1 MRASLLLLGGIIV
14 VLSIAVARA
23 LSCVCS
29 PLECDVLT
37 DEDCPGGLTW
47 DPCRCC
53 KVCARVEGEPCGG
66 LFGFSGSCAVGLQC
80 VIKNLLPHTREVD
93 EGVCATSN
101 ISDFLASIKN
111 LSRRVNGGKRIG
123 ADGDAVSVGDGGNMN
138 GGDYVTFPIKR
149 YTTWCQSQCGIPRAG
164 LIERRRHWIPF
175 PPSYPHT
182 PTISP
187 KSLDVI
193 V

>member
-1 MRASLLLLGGIIV
+1 NIEPNPHV
-14 VLSIAVARA
+14 VIA
-23 LSCVCS
+23 
-29 PLECDVLT
+29 
-37 DEDCPGGLTW
+37 
-47 DPCRCC
+47 
-53 KVCARVEGEPCGG
+53 
-66 LFGFSGSCAVGLQC
+66 
-80 VIKNLLPHTREVD
+80 
-93 EGVCATSN
+93 SN

-111 LSRRVNGGKRIG
+111 LSRRVNGGKRIS
-123 ADGDAVSVGDGGNMN
+123 AVSVGDGGNMN

-187 KSLDVI
+187 KSLD
-193 V
+193 

>member
-29 PLECDVLT
+29 PLECDILT

-93 EGVCATSN
+93 EGVCASK
-101 ISDFLASIKN
+101 FLTKLFSFH
-111 LSRRVNGGKRIG
+111 
-123 ADGDAVSVGDGGNMN
+123 AV
-138 GGDYVTFPIKR
+138 
-149 YTTWCQSQCGIPRAG
+149 
-164 LIERRRHWIPF
+164 L
-175 PPSYPHT
+175 PPMS
-182 PTISP
+182 TIR
-187 KSLDVI
+187 
-193 V
+193 